1 MMRKVIVTFLLL
13 FVTPLAQA
21 EGIFKWTD
29 ESGTTHYTTDE
40 KAPGFQKAE
49 LPEIN
54 RADVKLVTEPLLSCD
69 GHGGIDCN
77 AGPDKDG
84 TVICGDGFTEANP
97 IFRFS
102 CSSPSLKIAELL
114 DKLEDGS
121 VKVLVRNS
129 KSVAATKPQVL
140 VREGSGKETVFA
152 GPEEIAPFGVGE
164 FILSPDKAKEVKQL
178 LTMARIRVSCT
189 NCP

>member
-1 MMRKVIVTFLLL
+1 MKTTLFGLFAFLLS
-13 FVTPLAQA
+13 TSASA
-21 EGIFKWTD
+21 DGIFKWTD
-29 ESGTTHYTTDE
+29 ESGTTHYTTDAN
-40 KAPGFQKAE
+40 APGFQKAE

-54 RADVKLVTEPLLSCD
+54 RADVNLVTTPLLSCD

-114 DKLEDGS
+114 DKLEDGT
-121 VKVLVRNS
+121 VKVLIRNS

-140 VREGSGKETVFA
+140 VREGSGKETIFS

-164 FILSPDKAKEVKQL
+164 FVLSADKANEVREL
-178 LTMARIRVSCT
+178 LTQARIRISCT